1 MTPAT
6 EARLYQL
13 QNVWRVI
20 RQMTALQFRELD
32 RDAQEALLA
41 ATGELE
47 RALKSHDPYAVAV
60 ALDAVEDLFDRQ
72 EGTYMINHG
81 ASRRDRLL
89 QKARNQ
95 LRAFKKTVRELAAS
109 SNQAKLAQLIK
120 ELQDQMRN
128 V

>member
-95 LRAFKKTVRELAAS
+95 LRAFKETVRELAAS

>member
-95 LRAFKKTVRELAAS
+95 LHAFKETVRELAAS